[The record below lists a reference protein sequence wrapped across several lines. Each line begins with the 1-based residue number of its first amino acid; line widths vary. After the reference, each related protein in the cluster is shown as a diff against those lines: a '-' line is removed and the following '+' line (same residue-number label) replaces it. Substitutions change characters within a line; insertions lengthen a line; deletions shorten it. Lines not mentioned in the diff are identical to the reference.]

1 MCALCIVL
9 TQLFFV
15 SNSKGFFAETV
26 HQNKYCGETEEL
38 TDFRHFFKTCNPLFP
53 FRKVLKLASSTQ
65 GRYFEHDV
73 KAKANHK
80 PL

>member
-9 TQLFFV
+9 TQLFFF
-15 SNSKGFFAETV
+15 SNRKGFFAETV

-38 TDFRHFFKTCNPLFP
+38 TGFRHFFKTCNPLFP
-53 FRKVLKLASSTQ
+53 FRAGISNMILRLRQ
-65 GRYFEHDV
+65 I
-73 KAKANHK
+73 HK

>member
-38 TDFRHFFKTCNPLFP
+38 ADFRPFFKTCNPSFP
-53 FRKVLKLASSTQ
+53 FRKSSEIGFVDT
-65 GRYFEHDV
+65 GHVFRT
-73 KAKANHK
+73 
-80 PL
+80 